1 MAELSTLLANHTII
15 GLDTNPFIYLFER
28 HPRYFSLVETLFTYL
43 KSPEIQGITS
53 VITLIETC
61 VQPQR
66 DGRDD
71 LVRIYEQTLLNSQ
84 QVHMH
89 NIDVMLAK
97 RAARLRAQ
105 YNFRVP
111 DALQLSTALEH
122 EATLFVTNDRRLAR
136 ITELSVL
143 ILDDFL

>member
-1 MAELSTLLANHTII
+1 
-15 GLDTNPFIYLFER
+15 
-28 HPRYFSLVETLFTYL
+28 
-43 KSPEIQGITS
+43 
-53 VITLIETC
+53 
-61 VQPQR
+61 
-66 DGRDD
+66 
-71 LVRIYEQTLLNSQ
+71 
-84 QVHMH
+84 MH

-122 EATLFVTNDRRLAR
+122 AATLFVTNGRRLAR